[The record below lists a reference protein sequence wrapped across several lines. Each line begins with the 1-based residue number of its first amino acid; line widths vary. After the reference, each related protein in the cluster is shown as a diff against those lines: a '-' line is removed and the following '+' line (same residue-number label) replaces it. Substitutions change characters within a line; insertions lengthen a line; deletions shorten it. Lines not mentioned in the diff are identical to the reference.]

1 MIKSMTG
8 YGKSEIENELVDF
21 DVEIRTVNSRY
32 FDLQIRM
39 PSQFNFLEDKI
50 RKEINSKLKR
60 GRVDV
65 YIKSSRRK
73 SLSSNVSIE
82 KDLALDMKN
91 KLEDLIEYIDLDYRL
106 SLRDILINE
115 DIINFES
122 NNEVD
127 EEVSKMLLSAIGEAS
142 EKVDKMRQVEGQSLA
157 KDLEFNLAKLEEIIL
172 EVEKRSEEV
181 VYIYKERLEK
191 NIANILTDTVAIDQD
206 RLANEIAFYADKSDI
221 NEEIIRLKSH
231 MEQFRKNIES
241 NAPVGKKLDFI
252 VQEMLREFNTIGSKA
267 NDLSI
272 IDHIIEGKSLIE
284 KLKEQV
290 QNVE

>member
-231 MEQFRKNIES
+231 IEQFRKNIES

>member
-50 RKEINSKLKR
+50 RKTINSKLKR

-82 KDLALDMKN
+82 KNLALDMKN
-91 KLEDLIEYIDLDYRL
+91 KLEDLVDYIDLDYKI

-127 EEVSKMLLSAIGEAS
+127 EEVQKMLLTTIGEATN
-142 EKVDKMRQVEGQSLA
+142 KVYLMREVEGKSLA
-157 KDLEFNLAKLEEIIL
+157 EDLTGNLDKLEEIIG
-172 EVEKRSEEV
+172 EVEKRSDELI
-181 VYIYKERLEK
+181 YIYKERLEK
-191 NIANILTDTVAIDQD
+191 SIANILEDNIAIDQD
-206 RLANEIAFYADKSDI
+206 RLANEIAFHADKADI

-231 MEQFRKNIES
+231 IEQFRKNIES
-241 NAPVGKKLDFI
+241 DAPVGKKLDFI

-272 IDHIIEGKSLIE
+272 IDYIIEGKSLIE

>member
-142 EKVDKMRQVEGQSLA
+142 EKVDKMREVEGQSLA

-231 MEQFRKNIES
+231 IEQFRKNIES

>member
-142 EKVDKMRQVEGQSLA
+142 EKVDKMREVEGQSLA